1 MAKTTHLLN
10 DIQIKS
16 WIARGAPL
24 ARSDGDGLTFT
35 LSGAGTASWVLRY
48 RVGSRRRE
56 VTIGNYPDIA
66 LSLAREKARA
76 MRVAIDGGQDPA
88 AEKSERK
95 SRAATAWLLS
105 ELVKDYRAKVLM
117 QPRYSASAIK
127 GKNYDLNNVV
137 IPKLG
142 ARRVDQITPADIVWM
157 IESAKR
163 GWSASKRVLTTASMV
178 FDHAIGRSIIAANP
192 CTGVKLHAIKG
203 PQPPVRQRL
212 MLTEC

>member
-1 MAKTTHLLN
+1 
-10 DIQIKS
+10 
-16 WIARGAPL
+16 
-24 ARSDGDGLTFT
+24 
-35 LSGAGTASWVLRY
+35 
-48 RVGSRRRE
+48 
-56 VTIGNYPDIA
+56 
-66 LSLAREKARA
+66 
-76 MRVAIDGGQDPA
+76 
-88 AEKSERK
+88 
-95 SRAATAWLLS
+95 
-105 ELVKDYRAKVLM
+105 M

-212 MLTEC
+212 MLTEDELRRLLPEIELIGSENAYAFLILMATCVRGIELARARKEHIDLERGTWWVPDEATKTRRGFLVPLVPAVAHWFQLLIHFQSWAILGGVHVET